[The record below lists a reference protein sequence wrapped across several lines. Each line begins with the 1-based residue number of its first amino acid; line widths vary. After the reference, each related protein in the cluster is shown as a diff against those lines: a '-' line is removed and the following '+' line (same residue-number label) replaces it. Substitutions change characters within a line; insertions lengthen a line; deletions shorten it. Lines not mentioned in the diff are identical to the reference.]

1 MNYLTTMKYNVP
13 LLLLLIVI
21 ATLESCC
28 FASQKCDVEPRNSS
42 KFRFLDQNGKD
53 LLFGDNKKYN
63 ADSIIAYS
71 LSGTDTVKHLCNKG
85 PDTDNYENKDSLLYV
100 RYDYRQLTTVYLMLD
115 DKDIDTIQLSKITE
129 GSKCCGKYTELLPV
143 SFNIKPLQEG
153 YNGLFTII
161 KKS

>member
-1 MNYLTTMKYNVP
+1 MKINIQ

-28 FASQKCDVEPRNSS
+28 FASQKCDSTPRNRS
-42 KFRFLDQNGKD
+42 KFKILDQNGKD

-63 ADSIIAYS
+63 NDSIVAYS
-71 LSGTDTVKHLCNKG
+71 LSGTDTVKHICQKG
-85 PDTDNYENKDSLLYV
+85 PNTDDSENKDSLLHIQ
-100 RYDYRQLTTVYLMLD
+100 YDYRQFTTVFLMLD
-115 DKDIDTIQLSKITE
+115 DKDIDTLHLTKTTE
-129 GSKCCGKYTELLPV
+129 GSKCCGKYTELGAV
-143 SFNIKPLQEG
+143 GFNFEPLHEG